1 MCFIVQQFL
10 LTLWPSALSHWS
22 ITGQD
27 SVPHKISTQVT
38 HRDFHQNLKLTF
50 CKFFPLYLAY
60 KKCQKDLCA
69 LANIVNTVVI
79 TQLPHGPALDFLTVY
94 FSPPRLYITFQG
106 FRVQKNVPREK
117 EKLYCFSCP
126 HWMFLAQ
133 FVWLK
138 FDFCP
143 TPINNI
149 CWWTLFCTE

>member
-106 FRVQKNVPREK
+106 FRVQKCASRKGKAVLLFRAPTGCFWHS
-117 EKLYCFSCP
+117 LY
-126 HWMFLAQ
+126 
-133 FVWLK
+133 
-138 FDFCP
+138 D
-143 TPINNI
+143 
-149 CWWTLFCTE
+149 